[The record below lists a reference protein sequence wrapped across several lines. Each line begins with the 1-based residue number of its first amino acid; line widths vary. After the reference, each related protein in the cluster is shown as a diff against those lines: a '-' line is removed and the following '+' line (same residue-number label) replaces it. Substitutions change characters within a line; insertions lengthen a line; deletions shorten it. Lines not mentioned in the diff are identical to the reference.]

1 MATINLTEANFQQ
14 TLEENDIVIIDC
26 WAEWCGPC
34 KQYGPIFE
42 KVSEQHPDVV
52 FAKVNTEEEQALA
65 GYFQVRSIP
74 TTIIMREEVGIFN
87 QAGALPEDS
96 LNDILRQV
104 KELDMEEVRKEVAA
118 QQAEAEAKGE

>member
-14 TLEENDIVIIDC
+14 TIKENDIVIIDC

>member
-1 MATINLTEANFQQ
+1 MATVNLTEENFNQ

-34 KQYGPIFE
+34 KSYGPVFE
-42 KVSEQHPDVV
+42 KVSDEHPEIV
-52 FAKVNTEEEQALA
+52 FAKVNTEEQQALA

-74 TTIIMREEVGIFN
+74 TTIIMREKIGIFQ
-87 QAGALPEDS
+87 QAGALPEEG
-96 LNDILRQV
+96 LKDIIRQV

-118 QQAEAEAKGE
+118 QQAAAEAKSE